1 MNFIILL
8 ITFVLMEG
16 ATWFIHKYIMHG
28 LLWVLHHDHHDHS
41 TEGSF
46 EKNDYFFVI
55 FALPAIALIYFGSL
69 NHFNYLFYIGLAI
82 TLYGM
87 AYFFVHDIFIHQRI
101 KYLANTQ
108 NPYLLAIRRA
118 HKQHHKHLGKEEGEC
133 FGFLYVPMKYFK
145 MYYKKNK

>member
-8 ITFVLMEG
+8 ITFILMEA

-101 KYLANTQ
+101 KYLADTQ

>member
-8 ITFVLMEG
+8 ITFILMEA

-55 FALPAIALIYFGSL
+55 FALPAIALIYFGFL

-101 KYLANTQ
+101 KYLADTQ